1 MSTIFVRE
9 RRKVEKGEKRPRFRV
24 VGTTG
29 DIRISAEHMRKCELD
44 EIAKVSG
51 ASIVYLPSDG
61 EGKEGVNDLALKD
74 EACNYTRPQ
83 FL

>member
-24 VGTTG
+24 VGTYG

-44 EIAKVSG
+44 EIARISG
-51 ASIVYLPSDG
+51 AEVVYLPSDG
-61 EGKEGVNDLALKD
+61 EGKEGMKKA
-74 EACNYTRPQ
+74 E
-83 FL
+83 

>member
-29 DIRISAEHMRKCELD
+29 DIRIFAEHARKCELD
-44 EIAKVSG
+44 EIARVSG
-51 ASIVYLPSDG
+51 AEVVYLPSDG
-61 EGKEGVNDLALKD
+61 EGKEGHKD
-74 EACNYTRPQ
+74 KE
-83 FL
+83 

>member
-1 MSTIFVRE
+1 MNNIIFVRE

-29 DIRISAEHMRKCELD
+29 EIRIFAEHVRKCELD

-51 ASIVYLPSDG
+51 AQVVYLPSDG
-61 EGKEGVNDLALKD
+61 EGKEGIKKKA
-74 EACNYTRPQ
+74 E
-83 FL
+83 